1 MLTQAENETL
11 TRVGAGT
18 PGGELLRRYWHPVY
32 PEVLLHQNPVAKVR
46 ILGEDLVLY
55 RDRSGGLGLIGQR
68 CPHRLTSLAAGIPE
82 EHGLRCCYHGWLF
95 DGEGRC
101 VEQPLEPPA
110 STFKERM
117 KIAGYPVQAMGGL
130 IWGYLGPLPAPLLPQ
145 WDLFVKPGGFRQIVA
160 HRLPCNWLQVM
171 ENRGDL
177 GHATYLHG
185 RLAQYALERQGRL
198 TDDPDARYNK
208 AMSAQ
213 AAALERGSWVKY
225 KPIYNR
231 FGFTKGRLSSNES
244 EDNRAWTVGV
254 NPILFPYLLGF
265 GPGST
270 GLRNSYQLGVPVDD
284 TMTWHMQYF
293 CYDFPPEV
301 GVPQQEGVPYAE
313 VPLKDDNGNYLVDYV
328 LGQDMVA
335 WYEQGTITDRTQ
347 EHLGQSDTCV
357 IAYRKL
363 LAEQIEIV
371 RNGGEP
377 MNVFRDPAEN
387 YRLELQIPGSEDDA
401 PPIGDSKTVS
411 YRGNYHKR
419 SKGGWL
425 YIDDDAD
432 RYCPDRDTIVEL
444 YAKTAALAEKRPM
457 LLHR

>member
-1 MLTQAENETL
+1 MLSKAENELL

-18 PGGELLRRYWHPVY
+18 PGGELMRRYWHPVY
-32 PEVLLHQNPVAKVR
+32 PEALLDENPVASVR
-46 ILGEDLVLY
+46 ILGEDLTLY
-55 RDRSGGLGLIGQR
+55 RDRSGDLGLIGQR
-68 CPHRLTSLAAGIPE
+68 CPHRMTNLAQGIPE
-82 EHGLRCCYHGWLF
+82 THGLRCCYHGWLF

-101 VEQPLEPPA
+101 LETPLEPPN
-110 STFKERM
+110 STFKDRIR
-117 KIAGYPVQAMGGL
+117 IAGYPVQAMGGL

-177 GHATYLHG
+177 GHTTYLHG
-185 RLAQYALERQGRL
+185 RLHQYALERAGTL

-208 AMSAQ
+208 TMEQQ
-213 AAALERGSWVKY
+213 AIAEERGVWVKY

-231 FGFTKGRLSSNES
+231 FGFTKGRLASDEP
-244 EDNRAWTVGV
+244 EDHRAWTIGL

-265 GPGST
+265 GPGRT
-270 GLRNSYQLGVPVDD
+270 GLRNSYQLGVPIDD
-284 TMTWHMQYF
+284 THTWHMQYF
-293 CYDFPPEV
+293 CYDFPEEV
-301 GVPQQEGVPYAE
+301 GVPAQDGVPYAE
-313 VPLKDDNGNYLVDYV
+313 VPLTDENGKYILDYV

-335 WYEQGTITDRTQ
+335 WYEQGEIADRTQ
-347 EHLGQSDTCV
+347 EHLGVSDACV

-371 RNGGEP
+371 RNDGEP
-377 MNVFRDPAEN
+377 INVFRDPSEN
-387 YRLELQIPGSEDDA
+387 YRLELQIPGADEVA
-401 PPIGDSKTVS
+401 PPIGVGQVVS

-419 SKGGWL
+419 SKAGWL

-432 RYCPDRDTIVEL
+432 RYCPDRDVIVEL
-444 YAKTAALAEKRPM
+444 YAKTAALAEQRHVLM
-457 LLHR
+457 SR